1 MTTAYARIA
10 LAVDY
15 TDVPSRDR
23 TIDAFEQTTL
33 TGEGATWEEAQASCP
48 VPEDAQVL
56 AWSRWPI

>member
-1 MTTAYARIA
+1 MITAYARIV

-23 TIDAFEQTTL
+23 TIDIFEQTTI
-33 TGEGATWEEAQASCP
+33 TGEGATWAEAQAACS